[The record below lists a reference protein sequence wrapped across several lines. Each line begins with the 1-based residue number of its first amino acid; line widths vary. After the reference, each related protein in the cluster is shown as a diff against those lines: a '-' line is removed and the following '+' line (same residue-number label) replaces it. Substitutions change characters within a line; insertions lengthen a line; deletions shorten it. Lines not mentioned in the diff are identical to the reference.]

1 VYDIFVGAKIMKILT
16 VNVTFLH
23 YFRMLK
29 KIIFLTTIGKGKTT
43 NYSNTKNDGN
53 DGKLKIVI
61 FCLVL

>member
-23 YFRMLK
+23 YFRM
-29 KIIFLTTIGKGKTT
+29 IFLTTIGKGKTT